1 MEEFKSGFVTIIGR
15 TNVGKS
21 TLINLLVG
29 EKVAAIANKV
39 QTTRNAIKG
48 IVNRENSQIVFT
60 DTPGIHKPKHKLN
73 QTMVETSFATIP
85 DSDLILFLIEATSD
99 EIGKGDRIIL
109 EKIKESKRKTILII
123 NKIDLVKREKL
134 LNLIDLYSKEYNF
147 EAVIPISAYQPK
159 YKEIILDEIEKNLK
173 PGPAYYDVEEY
184 TDQTMRQLAEET
196 IREKALKLFLSK
208 DINEVNKLTAELNEY
223 NRIRQETEKN
233 IYEEALNLI
242 QKEHIEEKNTIVVA
256 GEGWH
261 HGVIGIVASKI
272 TELYFKPSILL
283 CEEDGECKGS
293 GRSIP
298 GFDLHEALM
307 ECNDTIDKFGG
318 HAMAVGINIKKEKV
332 EEFKEEFEKIAK
344 EKEVDKIIPI
354 LNLDAEIK
362 LDDVNKEMV
371 DSLKEL
377 EPFGEAN
384 KMPIFAFRNLK
395 IDSIRSL
402 SEGKHL
408 RLSVKD
414 NKNIINAIGFNMG
427 VLADTYR
434 IGDRVDIAGNLE
446 INSFNG
452 VDSIQINIKDIMKS
466 I

>member
-196 IREKALKLFLSK
+196 IREKALKLLQDEVQHGIYVEVEK
-208 DINEVNKLTAELNEY
+208 MTMRKNKNGEDIYDIEATIYCLRESHKGIIIGKNGEMLKKIGRAARIDMEQNFGLKVNLKTWVKVKQDWIDNES
-223 NRIRQETEKN
+223 
-233 IYEEALNLI
+233 
-242 QKEHIEEKNTIVVA
+242 
-256 GEGWH
+256 
-261 HGVIGIVASKI
+261 IVANK
-272 TELYFKPSILL
+272 FK
-283 CEEDGECKGS
+283 
-293 GRSIP
+293 
-298 GFDLHEALM
+298 
-307 ECNDTIDKFGG
+307 
-318 HAMAVGINIKKEKV
+318 
-332 EEFKEEFEKIAK
+332 
-344 EKEVDKIIPI
+344 
-354 LNLDAEIK
+354 
-362 LDDVNKEMV
+362 
-371 DSLKEL
+371 LK
-377 EPFGEAN
+377 
-384 KMPIFAFRNLK
+384 
-395 IDSIRSL
+395 
-402 SEGKHL
+402 
-408 RLSVKD
+408 
-414 NKNIINAIGFNMG
+414 
-427 VLADTYR
+427 
-434 IGDRVDIAGNLE
+434 
-446 INSFNG
+446 
-452 VDSIQINIKDIMKS
+452 
-466 I
+466 